1 MQQKNG
7 KYLLLLAL
15 AVVLV
20 VVLLGRME
28 FHNELQREVQQKVL
42 LGYLDEQ
49 QYSGTVTVQAEQWPA
64 WATAFERDTATQVAF
79 APGTSGRIGIFAEVV
94 YFENRYEWRTWFSG
108 RLLKQASE
116 YYYRPVGLLTLQP
129 VYDEQEPDIDRAEL
143 KGPDY
148 DYQNFRGE

>member
-7 KYLLLLAL
+7 RYLLLLAL

-20 VVLLGRME
+20 VVLLGRIE
-28 FHNELQREVQQKVL
+28 FHNELERDVQDHVL

-64 WATAFERDTATQVAF
+64 WTAVFEHDETTTVTF
-79 APGTSGRIGIFAEVV
+79 ASDSNGRIGIFADVV

-116 YYYRPVGLLTLQP
+116 YYYRADGPLVLQP
-129 VYDEQEPDIDRAEL
+129 VYDEREPEIDRTEL
-143 KGPDY
+143 RGLDY
-148 DYQNFRGE
+148 DYQSFRGE